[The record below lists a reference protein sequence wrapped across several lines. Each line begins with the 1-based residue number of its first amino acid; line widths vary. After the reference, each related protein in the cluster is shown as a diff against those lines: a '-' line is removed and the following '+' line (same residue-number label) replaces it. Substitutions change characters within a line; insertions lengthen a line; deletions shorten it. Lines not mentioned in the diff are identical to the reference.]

1 MINVGDPYSVTRAQP
16 PKMSDDYSG
25 VYDQLKQEQ
34 EAAAQAPPELP
45 HELTQIYTQLGEMVN
60 TLNNIA
66 AVLEK
71 GVKEIPLLKGKR
83 IDNQIDQIVKIRE
96 EIFELNN
103 SLIDLKL

>member
-1 MINVGDPYSVTRAQP
+1 MIHVGDPYSVARAEP
-16 PKMSDDYSG
+16 PKLSDDYSG
-25 VYDQLKQEQ
+25 VYDQIKQQEEQ
-34 EAAAQAPPELP
+34 AAQAPPELP
-45 HELTQIYTQLGEMVN
+45 HELTQIYQQIGTMVN

-71 GVKEIPLLKGKR
+71 GAKEIPLLKNKR

-96 EIFELNN
+96 ELFELNN